1 MGDSGSDGGKVVDA
15 HAKVALIGEDR
26 DRFDNWRSRV
36 GGGGGVHILLPHGAN
51 ARGAFLDLRNEAKFG
66 TQCLSKIP
74 GRRCICKQG
83 ADFAKGFADLAAAT
97 SSRTSAS
104 IVSSIVF
111 KEGAS
116 GSYLGSSVR
125 GNFGKGL
132 QEFWDLKVAFM
143 PVGLDEKRVSSP
155 A

>member
-74 GRRCICKQG
+74 GRRCICEQG
-83 ADFAKGFADLAAAT
+83 ADFAKGFRRFGRGDLLT
-97 SSRTSAS
+97 DISQYCIEYR
-104 IVSSIVF
+104 
-111 KEGAS
+111 
-116 GSYLGSSVR
+116 LQRR
-125 GNFGKGL
+125 GFG
-132 QEFWDLKVAFM
+132 
-143 PVGLDEKRVSSP
+143 
-155 A
+155 